1 MSPETAE
8 HGTNDFPKAGHV
20 FVTAGDVTKLHCDA
34 VLVPTDVV
42 FHVTSAFAPLV
53 GRARGTRLDGLQWA
67 DGEKVTC
74 LAPSP
79 APGPRVWLA
88 DVTGT
93 YSSPSWIDDV
103 AAEFVARA
111 ADSARSGGERAL
123 PLLALPVI
131 GTGAGGS
138 AGRSG
143 AVSKSL
149 LDRLCVAAKDHCAD
163 VVLVTRGRAS
173 YSAAQ
178 SVRHRSLG
186 DDPLIDDFDLGEPQ
200 RERVLTSEAARLAG
214 LARADNLVLFL
225 GAGVSAAAG
234 LPAWQALIDRLAVE
248 LPDAQRPEDA
258 SLRSFDLRDQAAVL
272 RRRFTEAGMDFAASL
287 AAQVHT
293 ARHGLTH
300 ELTAS
305 IPTTE
310 AVTTNYDGLFEQ
322 AVRATGDSIAVLPM
336 VPDPDARRWLLKLH
350 GDLNHASSMVL
361 TREDYLR
368 LPRSNGALFGL
379 VQAMLM
385 TRHML
390 FIGYSLSDE
399 DFHQLVDEVRAAR
412 AAGPDT
418 NVKFGTVL
426 TLFDDPLFHTLWSD
440 DLTILSM
447 APQPLT
453 PGAPTGAEVA
463 DAARRLQI
471 FLDLLGLLAADR
483 QAFLLDPDYVE
494 ILDEDEQALR
504 DSLITLAQQLPNE
517 HGTTWDQV
525 RSLLDRMGHR

>member
-1 MSPETAE
+1 MTGDPT
-8 HGTNDFPKAGHV
+8 GGHV
-20 FVTAGDVTKLHCDA
+20 FVTAGDLTRLHCDA
-34 VLVPTDVV
+34 VLVPTDGD
-42 FHVTSAFAPLV
+42 FWVTSDFAALV
-53 GRARGTRLDGLQWA
+53 GMTEVGWGQEAQLAGCQWPE
-67 DGEKVTC
+67 GQKVLGHEK
-74 LAPSP
+74 LEEK
-79 APGPRVWLA
+79 GPEIWLA

-103 AAEFVARA
+103 AEEFVARA
-111 ADSARSGGERAL
+111 ADSVRRDGPSR

-131 GTGAGGS
+131 GTGAGGES
-138 AGRSG
+138 ERSG
-143 AVSKSL
+143 AVSRSL
-149 LDRLCVAAKDHCAD
+149 LDRLRVAANDNSTD
-163 VVLVTRGRAS
+163 IVLVTWGRAA

-178 SVRHRSLG
+178 SVRHRTLG
-186 DDPLIDDFDLGEPQ
+186 DDLLVDDFDLGEPE
-200 RERVLTSEAARLAG
+200 RERLLTSEAGRLAQA
-214 LARADNLVLFL
+214 ARTGHLVLFL

-234 LPAWQALIDRLAVE
+234 LPAWQALIDQLAAE
-248 LPDAQRPEDA
+248 LPDARRPEPA
-258 SLRSFDLRDQAAVL
+258 ALRSLDLRDQAAVL
-272 RRRFTEAGMDFAASL
+272 RRRYTQANMDFATAL
-287 AAQVHT
+287 AAQVDT
-293 ARHGLTH
+293 AHHGLTH

-336 VPDPDARRWLLKLH
+336 DPDPNADRWVLKLH

-412 AAGPDT
+412 AAGPDQHRT
-418 NVKFGTVL
+418 FGTVL
-426 TLFDDPLFHTLWSD
+426 TLFDDPLFDTLWSD
-440 DLTILSM
+440 DLTVLAM
-447 APQPLT
+447 APPPLS
-453 PGAPTGAEVA
+453 PGWPTAEEV
-463 DAARRLQI
+463 DVAARRLQI

-483 QAFLLDPDYVE
+483 QAFLLDPSYQSL
-494 ILDEDEQALR
+494 LDGGEPALR
-504 DSLITLAQQLPNE
+504 DALLELANRLPAT
-517 HGTTWDQV
+517 HDATWAQV
-525 RSLLDRMGHR
+525 RALLDRMGLTST